1 MGLVLRAEQDGRDQ
15 KTRKNEEYIDSDATE
30 SGRSIMSKVAKRCV
44 VIQDYE
50 ANGERPDSIEFNNSS
65 HAFAPWC

>member
-1 MGLVLRAEQDGRDQ
+1 
-15 KTRKNEEYIDSDATE
+15 
-30 SGRSIMSKVAKRCV
+30 MSKVAKRCV